1 MPRIHVRSIAALS
14 LLVLSLSGC
23 ASSPPARRVWVGPR
37 VDLKPYET
45 IGMVEFSSTS
55 KGKLAALA
63 TRRFA
68 EAARRDQDMLRMI
81 DIGSQKVAL
90 ASVGQEQWSPESC
103 RAIGARHGVKTM
115 FQGTLTI
122 SNVRPSL
129 QASTFFRSGQVS
141 AQVDATLEVQMI
153 ETETG
158 ASIWSRSAATT
169 RTLGQVSVFGGK
181 DFAFNAAD
189 PESAYGELIDSVVSQ
204 VAQDLQGSWQT
215 Q

>member
-1 MPRIHVRSIAALS
+1 MPRIHARWIAVLS
-14 LLVLSLSGC
+14 LVVLSGC
-23 ASSPPARRVWVGPR
+23 ASNPPARRVWVGPR
-37 VDLKPYET
+37 VDLKAYEI
-45 IGMVEFSSTS
+45 IGMVEFSSSS
-55 KGKLAALA
+55 KGKLAGLA

-68 EAARRDQDMLRMI
+68 EAARRDQGMVRMI

-90 ASVGQEQWSPESC
+90 ASVGQDRWSPESC
-103 RAIGARHGVKTM
+103 RAIGQKHGVKTM

-129 QASTFFRSGQVS
+129 QASTLFRSGQVN
-141 AQVDATLEVQMI
+141 AQVDATLEVQLI

-169 RTLGQVSVFGGK
+169 RTLGQVSVFGGR

-189 PESAYGELIDSVVSQ
+189 PESAYGELIDSLVHQ
-204 VAQDLQGSWQT
+204 AAQDLQGSWQT